1 MSVVCA
7 GVLVADLFANPVRR
21 LPEPGELT
29 TTSGFA
35 MSVGGC
41 AANTAVALRILGRE
55 VSLAGKV
62 GTDLFGDFVISEL
75 MRRGIGVGQI
85 RRTPARP
92 TSRTMVFNVEGEDR
106 RYLHCIGANA
116 ELTLTDI
123 DPSILNDAQVLYLG
137 GYLALP
143 SLPPKDAAKLFCDAK
158 RRGITT
164 VLDVVMPA
172 ERKFGIEDIAPVL
185 RYTDYFLPNEDE
197 AGRLT
202 GAKSA
207 LVQAKCLSEINPECA
222 VVITRGPRGSV
233 AMRRN
238 RTIETPPFRMDAVD
252 ESGAGDAFVAG
263 LITSLFEGWDLE
275 RALLF
280 ASAIGGSCTRALGCY
295 AGVFTFEEAC
305 RFLEEQNAVV

>member
-1 MSVVCA
+1 MSVACV
-7 GVLVADLFANPVRR
+7 GILVADVFANPIRR

-41 AANTAVALRILGRE
+41 AANTAVTLGILGRE
-55 VSLAGKV
+55 VSVAGKV
-62 GTDLFGDFVISEL
+62 GTDMFGDFVISDL
-75 MRRGIGVGQI
+75 ARRGIGVAQI
-85 RRTPARP
+85 RRTAALS
-92 TSRTMVFNVEGEDR
+92 TSRTIVFNVEGEDR

-116 ELTLTDI
+116 DLTLEDI
-123 DPSILNDAQVLYLG
+123 DRSILENTEVLYLG

-143 SLPPKDAAKLFCDAK
+143 SLTAQDAATLFCEAK
-158 RRGITT
+158 RQGITT

-172 ERKFGIEDIAPVL
+172 EGSFGIEDIAPVI
-185 RYTDYFLPNEDE
+185 RYADFFLPNEDE

-202 GAKSA
+202 GARDA
-207 LVQAKCLSEINPECA
+207 HLQAKCLGEINPECA
-222 VVITRGPRGSV
+222 VVITRGPLGSV
-233 AMRRN
+233 AIRRD
-238 RTIETPPFRMDAVD
+238 RTIVTPPFGMDAVD

-263 LITSLFEGWDLE
+263 LITGLFEGWDLQ

-295 AGVFTFEEAC
+295 EGVFTFEEGC
-305 RFLEEQNAVV
+305 RFLEEQNAVA

>member
-1 MSVVCA
+1 MSVACV
-7 GVLVADLFANPVRR
+7 GILVADVFANPIRR

-55 VSLAGKV
+55 VSVAGKV
-62 GTDLFGDFVISEL
+62 GTDMFGDFIISEL
-75 MRRGIGVGQI
+75 ARHGIGVEQI
-85 RRTPARP
+85 RRTAALS
-92 TSRTMVFNVEGEDR
+92 TSRTIVFNVEGEDR

-116 ELTLTDI
+116 DLTLGDV
-123 DPSILNDAQVLYLG
+123 DRSILDNAEVFYLG

-143 SLPPKDAAKLFCDAK
+143 SLTAQDAAALFCEAK

-172 ERKFGIEDIAPVL
+172 EGNFGIQDIAPVL
-185 RYTDYFLPNEDE
+185 RYADFFLPNEDE

-202 GAKSA
+202 GARDA
-207 LVQAKCLSEINPECA
+207 RVQAKCLGGINPECA
-222 VVITRGPRGSV
+222 VVITRGPLGSI

-238 RTIETPPFRMDAVD
+238 RAIVTPPFRMDAVD

-263 LITSLFEGWDLE
+263 LITGLFEGWDLE

-280 ASAIGGSCTRALGCY
+280 ASAIGGSCTRALGCC
-295 AGVFTFEEAC
+295 AGVFTFEEGC
-305 RFLEEQNAVV
+305 RFLEEQNAMA

>member
-1 MSVVCA
+1 MSVACV
-7 GVLVADLFANPVRR
+7 GILVADVFANPIRR

-55 VSLAGKV
+55 VSVAGKV
-62 GTDLFGDFVISEL
+62 GTDMFGDFVISEL
-75 MRRGIGVGQI
+75 ARRGIGVEQI
-85 RRTPARP
+85 RRTAALP
-92 TSRTMVFNVEGEDR
+92 TSRTIVFNVEGEDR

-116 ELTLTDI
+116 DLTLADI
-123 DPSILNDAQVLYLG
+123 YPSILDNTEVLYLG
-137 GYLALP
+137 GHLALP
-143 SLPPKDAAKLFCDAK
+143 SLTARDAATLFCEAK

-172 ERKFGIEDIAPVL
+172 EKSFGIQNIAPVL
-185 RYTDYFLPNEDE
+185 RYTDFFLPNEDE
-197 AGRLT
+197 ASRLT
-202 GAKSA
+202 GARDA
-207 LVQAKCLSEINPECA
+207 QLQAKCLGEINPECA
-222 VVITRGPRGSV
+222 IVITRGPCGSV
-233 AMRRN
+233 ATRRN
-238 RTIETPPFRMDAVD
+238 RTIVTPPFPMNSID

-263 LITSLFEGWDLE
+263 LIMGLFEGWDLE

-295 AGVFTFEEAC
+295 AGIFTFEEGC
-305 RFLEEQNAVV
+305 RFLEEQNAVA

>member
-1 MSVVCA
+1 MSVACV
-7 GVLVADLFANPVRR
+7 GILVADVFANPIRR

-29 TTSGFA
+29 TTSGFS

-55 VSLAGKV
+55 VSVAGKV
-62 GTDLFGDFVISEL
+62 GTDMFGDFVVSEL
-75 MRRGIGVGQI
+75 TRRGIGIEQI
-85 RRTPARP
+85 RRTAELP
-92 TSRTMVFNVEGEDR
+92 TSRTIVFNVEREDR

-116 ELTLTDI
+116 DLRLEDI
-123 DPSILNDAQVLYLG
+123 DRSILDNSEVLYLG

-143 SLPPKDAAKLFCDAK
+143 SLMAQDAATLFREAK
-158 RRGITT
+158 DRGVTT

-172 ERKFGIEDIAPVL
+172 EKSFGIDDIAPVL
-185 RYTDYFLPNEDE
+185 RYTDFFLPNEDE

-202 GAKSA
+202 GARDA
-207 LVQAKCLSEINPECA
+207 QVQAKCLGEINPECA
-222 VVITRGPRGSV
+222 IVITRGPLGSI
-233 AMRRN
+233 ASRRN
-238 RTIETPPFRMDAVD
+238 RTIVTPPFPMDAVD

-263 LITSLFEGWDLE
+263 LITGLFEGWDLE

-295 AGVFTFEEAC
+295 AGVFTFEEGC
-305 RFLEEQNAVV
+305 RLLEEQKAVA